1 MGTIISDINHAA
13 NAINPLKGAVDW
25 QTNHSLNYI
34 PGIGKPLAQAA
45 NWGDSHP
52 AQVGAAIGA
61 AFGGEAL
68 LAGDAADAGGAAA
81 TLPADVS
88 VGTTGAGGAT
98 ATAGGLGAAGT
109 TGLTTAQEIQLGLS
123 AASLAKSAMTPTPS
137 VGTVAPAT
145 QVPNGPE
152 SQGGSAAQAMMAGSG
167 QAGGASG
174 VAQTLLTGTGGID
187 PSMLGLGKNILLG
200 S

>member
-1 MGTIISDINHAA
+1 MGTIVHGIDTFA
-13 NAINPLKGAVDW
+13 NSINPMHGPMDW
-25 QTNHSLNYI
+25 LANQASKV
-34 PGIGKPLAQAA
+34 PGIGSELGAAGKFGANKPLE
-45 NWGDSHP
+45 SY
-52 AQVGAAIGA
+52 AIGVTA
-61 AFGGEAL
+61 AAGGEAL
-68 LAGDAADAGGAAA
+68 GAAGVAGDGAAA
-81 TLPADVS
+81 SLPADVS

-109 TGLTTAQEIQLGLS
+109 TGLTSAQEIQLGLS
-123 AASLAKSAMTPTPS
+123 AASLAKTALTPTAS

-152 SQGGSAAQAMMAGSG
+152 SQGASAAQAMMAGTG
-167 QAGGASG
+167 QAGGAPG

-187 PSMLGLGKNILLG
+187 PSTLGLGRNTLLG